1 MKKFKVEVWSDIVCP
16 FCYIGKRNYENA
28 LALFEFSE
36 QIQLEFKSYQL
47 DPDFIQIQD
56 EKYDIRAHLSN
67 KYRRSLEEIEVML
80 SQITASAKSVG
91 LNYNF
96 NKVVRF
102 NTLQAHKVL
111 MKAND
116 EGFGNKLMET
126 LFSAYFEQGLD
137 LGNTEVLKSIALKS
151 GLNEPAFEEAI
162 TDEQFAYR
170 VKQDIQ
176 EAANL
181 GISGV
186 PFFVFN
192 RKYGVSGAQ
201 PVSVFSD
208 TLEKAFHEWKASTE
222 SKIENIGNGAT
233 CSIDGNCE

>member
-16 FCYIGKRNYENA
+16 FCYIGKRNYEQA
-28 LALFEFSE
+28 LALFEYSE

-47 DPDFIQIQD
+47 DPEFIQNQD
-56 EKYDIRAHLSN
+56 EKYDIRAYLVK
-67 KYRRSLEEIEVML
+67 KYRRSFEEIEDML
-80 SQITASAKSVG
+80 KQITASAKSVG
-91 LNYNF
+91 LNYDF

-102 NTLQAHKVL
+102 NTLQAHRVL

-116 EGFGNKLMET
+116 EGLGNKLMEA

-137 LGNTEVLKSIALKS
+137 LGNTEVLKSVALKN
-151 GLNEPAFEEAI
+151 GLSEHAFELAI

-208 TLEKAFHEWKASTE
+208 TLEKAFQEWKASTE
-222 SKIENIGNGAT
+222 SKIENIGNGST